1 MEMNV
6 KKICFI
12 GIIGFCVIALSYGIY
27 YEAFGKKQKLLNEV
41 PNTVDYEDVEFE
53 DLIDNQINY
62 QDYDSRKLCKQNR

>member
-27 YEAFGKKQKLLNEV
+27 YEAFGKNQKALNEV
-41 PNTVDYEDVEFE
+41 PGTVNYDEDKEFD
-53 DLIDNQINY
+53 DLIDNQIHY
-62 QDYDSRKLCKQNR
+62 QDYDSRKFCK